1 MTLLKVIVYI
11 VVAFFT
17 SLAFGQVANDS
28 ELYNELK
35 KQDSILFH
43 AAFNTCNADV
53 LEEIFTDDFEFYHDK
68 SGFTDGKKAFLAPF
82 IENCANRNPNE
93 PQASKRILL
102 PNTLEVYPLY
112 NNGELYGALQH
123 GVHRFEFLNEKKEY
137 QKGDVAQ
144 FTHVWVKQGDTWK
157 VKRELSFDHQYKP
170 EFK

>member
-1 MTLLKVIVYI
+1 MNLLKIIIYSI
-11 VVAFFT
+11 VAFFT
-17 SLAFGQVANDS
+17 SMAFGQVAKSTD
-28 ELYNELK
+28 LYKELK

-43 AAFNTCNADV
+43 AAFNTCDTNTLAN
-53 LEEIFTDDFEFYHDK
+53 IFTEDFEFYHDK
-68 SGFTDGKKAFLAPF
+68 SGFTEGREAFLAPMRT
-82 IENCANRNPNE
+82 NCAQKNPNE

-123 GVHRFEFLNEKKEY
+123 GVHRFEFLNEQKEY

-144 FTHVWVKQGDTWK
+144 FTHVWVKQGDAWK

-170 EFK
+170 DFK